1 MPTIASHGRRG
12 YRQGCR
18 CDECRLAER
27 EYQQELKQRKAGP
40 DPDLGI
46 EASNAGLA
54 FLPGGRAPVE
64 AVGPRVAAFRRALES
79 LDSDKVPDLV
89 AAAES
94 LAEVLDNPKALSTRP
109 AAAAKFADLMSQ
121 IRKTGDPKKSRLASV
136 RSMTS
141 AKTG

>member
-18 CDECRLAER
+18 CDQCRSAER
-27 EYQQELKQRKAGP
+27 AYQQELKRRKADSEPGA
-40 DPDLGI
+40 D
-46 EASNAGLA
+46 NAGLA
-54 FLPGGRAPVE
+54 FLPGVRGAAEP
-64 AVGPRVAAFRRALES
+64 VGPRVAAFRLAMES
-79 LDSDKVPDLV
+79 LNGDKMPDLV

-94 LAEVLDNPKALSTRP
+94 LCEVLDNPRALSTRP

-121 IRKTGDPKKSRLASV
+121 IRKSGDEKKSKLASV

-141 AKTG
+141 VKTG